1 VVTDQALVTSRNPD
15 DLPAFC
21 AKIVEEF
28 AEGRRPA
35 QSLPVS
41 PPLRRAERVPQR
53 LEVTL
58 MSETTV
64 KETAGRPLAVVTGA
78 SSGIGRE
85 LAAQFAEN
93 GYDLVVA
100 AEDERIESVAR
111 SFTGNGVRAVPV
123 QANLAT
129 FDGVEDLYQAIRAT
143 GRPDAVAINAGVGVG
158 GDFARDNELADE
170 LRLIGLNVTGAV
182 HLARLVLPEMI
193 AAGRGGVLFTS
204 SIAATAPGP
213 YHATYAASKAFLL
226 SFAEAVRYEL
236 RDTGVT
242 ITALMPGPTD
252 TEFFDRAGM
261 QGTKLR
267 EDTPKDDPAEVAR
280 EGIEAL
286 MAGRDHVVAG
296 SMKNKVQAASGR
308 LLPETAKAATQARM
322 TEPGGGSQP
331 DPDQ

>member
-1 VVTDQALVTSRNPD
+1 
-15 DLPAFC
+15 
-21 AKIVEEF
+21 
-28 AEGRRPA
+28 
-35 QSLPVS
+35 
-41 PPLRRAERVPQR
+41 
-53 LEVTL
+53 

-64 KETAGRPLAVVTGA
+64 NEPAGRPLAVVTGA

-85 LAAQFAEN
+85 MAAQFAEN

-129 FDGVEDLYQAIRAT
+129 FDGVEDLYQAIRET

-182 HLARLVLPEMI
+182 HLARLVLPDMI

-267 EDTPKDDPAEVAR
+267 EDISKDDPAEVAR

-286 MAGRDHVVAG
+286 MAGKDRVVAG
-296 SMKNKVQAASGR
+296 SMKNKVQATSGR
-308 LLPETAKAATQARM
+308 VLPETAKAAMQGRM
-322 TEPGGGSQP
+322 TEPGSSGQP
-331 DPDQ
+331 DPAQ

>member
-1 VVTDQALVTSRNPD
+1 
-15 DLPAFC
+15 
-21 AKIVEEF
+21 
-28 AEGRRPA
+28 
-35 QSLPVS
+35 
-41 PPLRRAERVPQR
+41 
-53 LEVTL
+53 
-58 MSETTV
+58 MSEMI
-64 KETAGRPLAVVTGA
+64 GRPLAVVTGA

-100 AEDERIESVAR
+100 AEDDRIEPAAR
-111 SFTGNGVRAVPV
+111 ALARNGVQAIPV

-129 FDGVEDLYQAIRAT
+129 FDGVEDLCRAIEGA
-143 GRPDAVAINAGVGVG
+143 GRPDAVAINAGVGVA

-182 HLARLVLPEMI
+182 HLARRVLPDMI
-193 AAGRGGVLFTS
+193 AAGRGGLLFTS

-226 SFAEAVRYEL
+226 SFAEAIRYEL

-242 ITALMPGPTD
+242 VTALMPGPTD

-267 EDTPKDDPAEVAR
+267 EETAKDDPAEVAR
-280 EGIEAL
+280 EGFEAL
-286 MAGRDHVVAG
+286 VAGKDHVVAG

-308 LLPETAKAATQARM
+308 VLPETAKAATQARM
-322 TEPGGGSQP
+322 TEPGSGQPDRGQP